1 MLAAFILTSL
11 SQFSTVLALFQMN
24 MSDGMRGM
32 GTGMMAACA
41 LFGLLLFLAL
51 LEFVILE
58 FIWIRV
64 WSQRLRTALKA
75 SGGSD
80 ER

>member
-11 SQFSTVLALFQMN
+11 SQFSAVLALFQMN
-24 MSDGMRGM
+24 MNDGMRM
-32 GTGMMAACA
+32 GTGMMLACA
-41 LFGLLLFLAL
+41 LSGLLLFIAL

-64 WSQRLRTALKA
+64 WSQRLRNEKR
-75 SGGSD
+75 D
-80 ER
+80 

>member
-11 SQFSTVLALFQMN
+11 SQFSAVVALFQMN
-24 MSDGMRGM
+24 MNDGMRM
-32 GTGMMAACA
+32 GTGMMVACA
-41 LFGLLLFLAL
+41 LFGLLLFIAL

-64 WSQRLRTALKA
+64 WSQRLRNEKR
-75 SGGSD
+75 D
-80 ER
+80 